1 MPDIDIDF
9 CMRRRGEVIEYV
21 RRKYGE
27 KNVAQIITFG
37 TMAAKAVLKDAGRAL
52 DMPYGEVDHIA
63 KLVPTTLN
71 IELEDA
77 LKQSPQLDSLRKT
90 DDRVKELV
98 EVALR
103 LEGLA
108 RHASTHAAG
117 VVISPRPLTEIVPL
131 YKSNKDEIT
140 TQYDMNAL
148 ERIGLLKMDFLGLTT
163 LTVVTD
169 AVRMIQANR
178 GIDVDL
184 STLPLD
190 DPEVYA
196 LFSRGDTTGIFQ
208 FESHGMRDILKRYQP
223 TRLED
228 LTALNALYRPGPIQ
242 GGMIDDFIARKHGK
256 KKVRYDL
263 PELAGILSETWGV
276 ILYQEQVMQI
286 ANRLAGF
293 SLGDADLLRR
303 AMGKKKVEEMAAQRE
318 KFLTGCQARK
328 VPKDKAGRI
337 FDLMA
342 EFAGYGFN
350 KSHSCAYALL
360 AYETAWLKTHY
371 PVEFMAAMLGSETGN
386 TDKVVKYINEARGMG
401 ITVLPPNVN
410 SSDVDFTPVGDQIR
424 FGLRA
429 IKNVGENTVKGILEA
444 RDSLGGFK
452 SFFQFCESV
461 DSRLLNK
468 RVMESLIRAGALDGL
483 GANRA
488 QMIDAIDSV
497 MDRSQKLQ
505 HAREI
510 GQHGLFGGAAAAAT
524 TAPAFEARALPDV
537 PEWPEHE
544 LLAAEY
550 SVLGF
555 YVSGHPLDKY
565 AGRLQ
570 EWKAVELSTIEGR
583 RNGEDLTVA
592 GIIVQTRPMRSRQG
606 RRWAILT
613 LQDRTGVIEA
623 LIFPE
628 AFQKLEPTLKAA
640 TPLLVKARVA
650 VEDVGT
656 RLIVSDARPLER
668 VAEQA
673 ASNGAN
679 VLRVRVNRGAID
691 ADVLDRLD
699 ALFSSRPGRCRV
711 AFELVDADGSEATI
725 DFSSAVRADGELVER
740 VREICGSEAVAELQ

>member
-1 MPDIDIDF
+1 
-9 CMRRRGEVIEYV
+9 
-21 RRKYGE
+21 
-27 KNVAQIITFG
+27 
-37 TMAAKAVLKDAGRAL
+37 
-52 DMPYGEVDHIA
+52 
-63 KLVPTTLN
+63 
-71 IELEDA
+71 
-77 LKQSPQLDSLRKT
+77 QLDSLRKT
-90 DDRVKELV
+90 DERVKELV

-169 AVRMIQANR
+169 AVRMIKANR
-178 GIDVDL
+178 DMDLDL

-190 DPEVYA
+190 DPGVYA

-293 SLGDADLLRR
+293 SLGDADILRR

-318 KFLTGCQARK
+318 KFLVGCQAHR
-328 VPKDKAGRI
+328 VPKDKAARI

-360 AYETAWLKTHY
+360 AYETAWLKVHY

-444 RDSLGGFK
+444 RESLGGFK
-452 SFFQFCESV
+452 NFFQFCESV

-488 QMIDAIDSV
+488 QMMEAIDSA
-497 MDRSQKLQ
+497 MERSQKIQ

-524 TAPAFEARALPDV
+524 APALEAQALPEV

-544 LLAAEY
+544 VLAAEY

-570 EWKAVELSTIEGR
+570 EWKAADLATIEGR
-583 RNGEDLTVA
+583 RNGEDLAVA
-592 GIIVQTRPMRSRQG
+592 GIIVQSRPMRSRQG

-613 LQDRTGVIEA
+613 LQDRSGVIEA
-623 LIFPE
+623 LVFPE
-628 AFQKLEPTLKAA
+628 AFGKLEPILKSAM
-640 TPLLVKARVA
+640 PLLVKARVA

-668 VAEQA
+668 LA
-673 ASNGAN
+673 AQKSAN
-679 VLRVRVNRGAID
+679 VLRVRVDRAGID
-691 ADVLDRLD
+691 ANVLERLD
-699 ALFSSRPGRCRV
+699 QLFSSRPGRCRV

-725 DFSSAVRADGELVER
+725 DFSNAVRADEELVER
-740 VREICGSEAVAELQ
+740 VREICGPEAVAELQ